1 MTKLI
6 KDNERRNNQNN
17 KCAIEGSV
25 RPRSTAPH
33 VPRRARFGRA
43 WRAALLR
50 ERIPVSDCVL
60 CSIRALGGFDNQQP
74 AAAEEETSRVV
85 VVAAAHQRKAT
96 AHQNSNKREILSRL
110 TKHTFFQVSPESH
123 PRAHGPTTTTVGE
136 CGKRR

>member
-25 RPRSTAPH
+25 RPRPTAPH

-74 AAAEEETSRVV
+74 AAAAEEETSRVV

-123 PRAHGPTTTTVGE
+123 PRAHATVGE